1 VGQGPPYDPE
11 KRWDKAHPTVT
22 SRISAVLR
30 YIYANM
36 HFWHISTER
45 RTIRLAFLSALSPRP
60 SALPTS
66 PLIPARPCG
75 SFHAMAPTPS
85 QATLP
90 EAAASPGVEP
100 SRVAEFEH
108 SLDELEQLVQRME
121 HGDLSLDD
129 SLKTY
134 ERGIALYRNCQ
145 TALEQAELRVKLL
158 YDPETPDE
166 AEDFKPDTP

>member
-1 VGQGPPYDPE
+1 
-11 KRWDKAHPTVT
+11 
-22 SRISAVLR
+22 
-30 YIYANM
+30 
-36 HFWHISTER
+36 
-45 RTIRLAFLSALSPRP
+45 
-60 SALPTS
+60 
-66 PLIPARPCG
+66 
-75 SFHAMAPTPS
+75 
-85 QATLP
+85 
-90 EAAASPGVEP
+90 VEP

-158 YDPETPDE
+158 YDPESSDE